1 MIQNTVMSIYRKADE
16 KKQNIF
22 ENLYLLFFVMITVMA
37 FKDTTMFS
45 YGWTD
50 TQLHLVFIFG
60 VLVVFAK
67 ISCGRPWKLYEIL
80 IAGIAAGVLILCW
93 HHYMRR
99 YVLELA
105 VLIIGARDVDS
116 DKVIR
121 VFLWVSTGCLLVTMA
136 AALTGKNRKS
146 YLCPERTWRY
156 HKNIFW
162 KYLSN
167 RFFSTCVFFSSLLS
181 VAEGSKYPV
190 QRYYLYGLSWCVLSV
205 FLRSKDKRSGAL
217 DFGAFLPVEEKRNSE
232 GKQEN
237 TESRCFLYAGLCSG
251 LYTSGT
257 ALQSGL
263 RLDETS
269 EQNPEYAAVTGT

>member
-136 AALTGKNRKS
+136 AALTGKIENLIYVQK
-146 YLCPERTWRY
+146 
-156 HKNIFW
+156 
-162 KYLSN
+162 LS
-167 RFFSTCVFFSSLLS
+167 LIHI
-181 VAEGSKYPV
+181 
-190 QRYYLYGLSWCVLSV
+190 
-205 FLRSKDKRSGAL
+205 
-217 DFGAFLPVEEKRNSE
+217 
-232 GKQEN
+232 
-237 TESRCFLYAGLCSG
+237 
-251 LYTSGT
+251 
-257 ALQSGL
+257 
-263 RLDETS
+263 
-269 EQNPEYAAVTGT
+269 